1 MMVKHLEKES
11 QSSNNPLCKS
21 SNKWKVAGVHQ
32 DKHWATSLEATTWYS
47 LNTAQAL
54 CSLLSGQQLFRS
66 PRCFSTT
73 IQRSRKYPISSEQ
86 ILHLFHSVLQRNP
99 AQIPSC
105 HPLSLP
111 SLDTLQ
117 IKTCE
122 LNPAGFF
129 LRSSLWTK
137 PVLQKHW
144 LCTGVLLRRVPV
156 PLCKS
161 CQVLN
166 GFNLL
171 QELRVK
177 Y

>member
-1 MMVKHLEKES
+1 MTVKHVEKKS
-11 QSSNNPLCKS
+11 QSNNKLLCKS
-21 SNKWKVAGVHQ
+21 SNKWKEAGVHQ

-54 CSLLSGQQLFRS
+54 CSLLSGQQLFSS
-66 PRCFSTT
+66 PRYFSTT

-86 ILHLFHSVLQRNP
+86 ILHLFHSVLQRNS

-111 SLDTLQ
+111 SMDMFQ

-137 PVLQKHW
+137 PPKHW
-144 LCTGVLLRRVPV
+144 LCTRVLLIPEGI
-156 PLCKS
+156 PLPSCKS
-161 CQVLN
+161 CQALN

-171 QELRVK
+171 QKLK
-177 Y
+177 NQY